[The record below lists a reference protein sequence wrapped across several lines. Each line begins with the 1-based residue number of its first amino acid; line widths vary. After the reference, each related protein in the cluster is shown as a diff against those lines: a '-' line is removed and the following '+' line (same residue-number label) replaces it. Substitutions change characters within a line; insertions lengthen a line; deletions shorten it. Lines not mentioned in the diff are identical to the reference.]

1 MAATLLPAL
10 LFVYFVSCWSGI
22 AQGRMM
28 FFSYPWIPSLDLS
41 FSLRLDGLSLLFT
54 LIITGVGTFVTL
66 YSAAYM
72 AGHRHTLRFFC
83 FLHAFLLSMLGLVL
97 ADNLLLLFV
106 FWEGT
111 TIFSYLLIGFDHES
125 SKARENARQ
134 SLLITAGGGLALLLG
149 ILLLKIAGGTY
160 VISEW
165 SASDDM
171 IRQHALYPLIF
182 GGVILGALTKSAQ
195 FPFHFWLPNAMT
207 APTPISAF
215 LHAATMVKAGIYL
228 LMRCHPLL
236 GGTSIWVVTLVG
248 LGGITAVWGA
258 IQSLGPRDLKTILA
272 YTTLMAL
279 GIIIMFLG
287 GQSSETL
294 TAAVTFLLVHALYKA
309 ALFLAVGAIDHQTG
323 SRSLDRLG
331 GLWRTMPLTAL
342 GVAAAALSMSGFP
355 LFFGFIGKEIM
366 YKGALAEELYP
377 AFTAT
382 AALLANALMTAVAA
396 IVLLGPFTGRS
407 PNAAKNT
414 EEASWLMWLGPCVMG
429 GIGILFG
436 LMPEWVSYALIE
448 PAVFSFN
455 PGREEIRLT
464 IWHGFNLPLLLSM
477 LTLAIGATVYLL
489 RHRVCFFIQA
499 ALARLPLSFDRLYG
513 ICLTVFI
520 KTSEI
525 LTARIQNGSLHFYLA
540 VTVSCVV
547 LAISLPWLSG
557 IATALFWPQEIGSI
571 TAISLILFIG
581 AAAMVVLTARKRL
594 AAIGGL
600 SGVGAGIALLF
611 LLLGAPDIAL
621 TQLLVETLTI
631 IFVSIVLLRLPS
643 MEQARKRSR
652 RRRSIDAFLSIA
664 VGLLIASMLVAIGN
678 TPLDRSLTD
687 FFEINSFVAAHGRN
701 IVNVI
706 LVDFRSL
713 DTLGEIIVVV
723 LAAWAAVT
731 LLRKPEDS

>member
-1 MAATLLPAL
+1 
-10 LFVYFVSCWSGI
+10 
-22 AQGRMM
+22 MM